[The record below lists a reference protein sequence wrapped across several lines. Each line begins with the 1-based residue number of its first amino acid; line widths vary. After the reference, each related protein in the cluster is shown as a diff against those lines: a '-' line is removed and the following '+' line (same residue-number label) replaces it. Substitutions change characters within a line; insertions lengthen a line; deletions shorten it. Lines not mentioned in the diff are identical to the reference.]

1 MAVDAI
7 AVLVWAVLYSGAAH
21 VPPGAGGHSLER
33 LPSCASSAPAQ
44 DITFRSLLSEM
55 SSPDALARFPSP
67 AFRQMQASSYNR
79 DSVKRGEPGWFADSD
94 GTGFIREETIGG
106 RREFV
111 AMEHAGPGCIT
122 RMWAPF
128 FYYDFN
134 DRVGPTVRIY
144 LDGSETPTIEASWIE
159 LLTNNEWPESYGKAP
174 ERKNAFHI
182 PSPLA
187 RFTAR
192 AGDVYLPIPF
202 AKSCMVTF
210 DKRPF
215 YNIINWRA
223 YAEGTRVETFTREM
237 MEGQR
242 EAIEESAKSM
252 ESPIAPSPTARERV
266 RLESRRQTSVS
277 VRRGPGAL
285 RGVRIEIDPGVI
297 RGFPRLLRELIITM
311 QFDGLQ
317 TVWCPL
323 GDFFGSPNA
332 MNNFAT
338 RYRACADG
346 VFACHWTMP
355 FQHDAT
361 ITIERLGLEEFPI
374 KLSTMLDAWT
384 WDDRSMYFHAAWK
397 PDELHAGDRF
407 ADINFADIR
416 GQGVL
421 VGDQWSVLNPTRG
434 WWGEGDEK
442 IYVDA
447 AYERGFPDH
456 FGTGT
461 EDYYGWAGGANP
473 DHNDVFSHPFLANI
487 AVGSW
492 SRGMAASEAGSTR
505 GFNIC
510 SRSRGLDAIPFT
522 SRLVFDMEASPGVD
536 QRNPSDFL
544 GYSSVVFYYAR
555 LGSTCN
561 LAPDPDAAG
570 KPMMSLEDI
579 ERAASGAVKK

>member
-1 MAVDAI
+1 MSKPQRRQLAAVALGVV
-7 AVLVWAVLYSGAAH
+7 VLTL
-21 VPPGAGGHSLER
+21 
-33 LPSCASSAPAQ
+33 SAPAQ
-44 DITFRSLLSEM
+44 DITFSSLLSEM
-55 SSPDALARFPSP
+55 SSPDALARFPAP

-134 DRVGPTVRIY
+134 DRVGPTVRVY

-159 LLTNNEWPESYGKAP
+159 LLTNNEWPDSFGKPPA
-174 ERKNAFHI
+174 RKNAFRI

-202 AKSCMVTF
+202 ARSCKVTF
-210 DKRPF
+210 DKPPF

-223 YAEGTRVETFTREM
+223 YDEGTRVETFTRDMIEA
-237 MEGQR
+237 QR
-242 EAIEESAKSM
+242 DAIEECGKKLA
-252 ESPIAPSPTARERV
+252 APPANPKAVTLTARGNSQSLASTRAK
-266 RLESRRQTSVS
+266 
-277 VRRGPGAL
+277 GPGAI
-285 RGVRIEIDPGVI
+285 RGLEITIDPAAL
-297 RGFPRLLRELIITM
+297 RNNPALLRSIILRM
-311 QFDGLQ
+311 EFDATQ

-323 GDFFGSPNA
+323 GDFFGSPNTI
-332 MNNFAT
+332 NNFST
-338 RYRACADG
+338 THRSSREG
-346 VFACHWTMP
+346 VFTCNWTMP
-355 FQHDAT
+355 FRDSAA
-361 ITIERLGLEEFPI
+361 ITVEQPPMSNLKVQIAARN
-374 KLSTMLDAWT
+374 DDWT
-384 WDDRSMYFHAAWK
+384 WDDRSMHFHAAWR
-397 PDELHAGDRF
+397 PDELHPGDQF
-407 ADINFADIR
+407 ADINFADIKGR
-416 GQGVL
+416 GVL
-421 VGDQWSVLNPTRG
+421 VGDQWTVLNPTRG

-447 AYERGFPDH
+447 SYERGFPDH

-461 EDYYGWAGGANP
+461 EDYYGWAGGVNP
-473 DHNDVFSHPFLANI
+473 DANDAFSHPFLANI

-492 SRGMAASEAGSTR
+492 SRGMALTARGDTR

-510 SRSRGLDAIPFT
+510 SRTRGLDAIPFT

-536 QRNPSDFL
+536 QRKATDFL
-544 GYSSVVFYYAR
+544 GYSSVVFYYASP
-555 LGSTCN
+555 GSTRN
-561 LAPDPDAAG
+561 LAPDPEAAK
-570 KPMMSLEDI
+570 KPIMSLEDI
-579 ERAASGAVKK
+579 EKAAGAAKKQAGQYAPPAE

>member
-1 MAVDAI
+1 MVAV
-7 AVLVWAVLYSGAAH
+7 
-21 VPPGAGGHSLER
+21 
-33 LPSCASSAPAQ
+33 SAFARAQ
-44 DITFRSLLSEM
+44 DVTFSSLLSEM
-55 SSPDALARFPSP
+55 IDPDSLARLPAP

-79 DSVKRGEPGWFADSD
+79 DSVKRGEPGWFADGD

-106 RREFV
+106 RHEFV

-128 FYYDFN
+128 FYDDFN

-159 LLTNNEWPESYGKAP
+159 LLTNNEWPEAYGKAP
-174 ERKNAFHI
+174 ERKNTFRI

-202 AKSCMVTF
+202 AGSCKVTF

-223 YAEGTRVETFTREM
+223 YDEGTRVETLTREM

-242 EAIEESAKSM
+242 GAIEACAKVLD
-252 ESPIAPSPTARERV
+252 SPIVPSPTARERV
-266 RLESRRQTSVS
+266 RLETRRQTSVS

-285 RGVRIEIDPGVI
+285 RGFRVEIDPGVV
-297 RGFPRLLRELIITM
+297 REFPRLLRELIITM
-311 QFDGLQ
+311 RFDGRE

-332 MNNFAT
+332 MNNFTT
-338 RYRACADG
+338 RYRACAEG
-346 VFACHWTMP
+346 VFTCAWTMP

-361 ITIERLGLEEFPI
+361 ITIERLGLEELPI
-374 KLSTMLDAWT
+374 RLSTMLDTWD
-384 WDDRSMYFHAAWK
+384 WDDRSMYFSAAWK
-397 PDELHAGDRF
+397 PDELHAGDQPS
-407 ADINFADIR
+407 DINFVDIKGR
-416 GQGVL
+416 GVL
-421 VGDQWSVLNPTRG
+421 VGDQWTVLNPTRG

-447 AYERGFPDH
+447 SFDRGFPDH

-461 EDYYGWAGGANP
+461 EDYYGWAGGVNP

-492 SRGMAASEAGSTR
+492 SRGMPVAGAGDTR

-510 SRSRGLDAIPFT
+510 SRTRGLDAIPFT

-536 QRNPSDFL
+536 QRRATDFL

-555 LGSTCN
+555 PDSTCN
-561 LAPDPDAAG
+561 IEPRPDDAR
-570 KPMMSLEDI
+570 KPIMSLDDLGNA
-579 ERAASGAVKK
+579 AASAKK

>member
-1 MAVDAI
+1 MNSLNTRRRSILLAAIGAV
-7 AVLVWAVLYSGAAH
+7 AVT
-21 VPPGAGGHSLER
+21 
-33 LPSCASSAPAQ
+33 SSVRAQ
-44 DITFRSLLSEM
+44 DVTFSSLLSEM
-55 SSPDALARFPSP
+55 SDADSLARLPAP

-79 DSVKRGEPGWFADSD
+79 ESTKRGEPGWFADSD

-106 RREFV
+106 RHEFV

-134 DRVGPTVRIY
+134 DRVGPSVRIY

-159 LLTNNEWPESYGKAP
+159 LLTNNEWPDSFGRPP
-174 ERKNAFHI
+174 ERKNTFRI

-202 AKSCMVTF
+202 ARSCKVTF

-223 YAEGTRVETFTREM
+223 YDEGTRVETFTREM
-237 MEGQR
+237 METQR
-242 EAIEESAKSM
+242 EAIEECGKMLVAPPAVPKVGTLVARGNGPSMVWTHKS
-252 ESPIAPSPTARERV
+252 
-266 RLESRRQTSVS
+266 
-277 VRRGPGAL
+277 GPGAIRGLEISLDPAAL
-285 RGVRIEIDPGVI
+285 RKDPG
-297 RGFPRLLRELIITM
+297 LLRSIILRM
-311 QFDGLQ
+311 EFDGEQ

-323 GDFFGSPNA
+323 GDFFGSPNTI
-332 MNNFAT
+332 NNFST
-338 RYRACADG
+338 TYRSSREG
-346 VFACHWTMP
+346 VFTCNWTMP
-355 FQHDAT
+355 FHDSAS
-361 ITIERLGLEEFPI
+361 ITAEQPPTSNL
-374 KLSTMLDAWT
+374 MLQIAAHKDEWS
-384 WDDRSMYFHAAWK
+384 WDERSMYFHAVWR
-397 PDELHAGDRF
+397 PDELRAGDRF

-416 GQGVL
+416 GRGVL
-421 VGDQWSVLNPTRG
+421 VGDQWSVLNPTHG

-447 AYERGFPDH
+447 SYERGFPDH

-461 EDYYGWAGGANP
+461 EDYYGWAGGVVPNN
-473 DHNDVFSHPFLANI
+473 NDVFSHPFLANI

-492 SRGMAASEAGSTR
+492 SRGMAPGGASGGAGSTR

-510 SRSRGLDAIPFT
+510 SRTRGLDAIPFT

-536 QRNPSDFL
+536 QRNASDFL

-555 LGSTCN
+555 PGSTCN
-561 LAPDPDAAG
+561 LAPDPEAA
-570 KPMMSLEDI
+570 KKRIMSLEDI
-579 ERAASGAVKK
+579 EKAAGAVKK

>member
-1 MAVDAI
+1 MLHPPPQLGVGVAAI
-7 AVLVWAVLYSGAAH
+7 IAAI
-21 VPPGAGGHSLER
+21 VSF
-33 LPSCASSAPAQ
+33 SAPAQ
-44 DITFRSLLSEM
+44 DITFSSLLSEM
-55 SSPDALARFPSP
+55 SDADSLARLPAP

-106 RREFV
+106 RHEFV

-128 FYYDFN
+128 FYYDFD

-174 ERKNAFHI
+174 ERKNTFRI

-202 AKSCMVTF
+202 ARSCKVTF

-223 YAEGTRVETFTREM
+223 YDAGTRVETFTREM
-237 MEGQR
+237 METQR
-242 EAIEESAKSM
+242 DAIEACAKAIDG
-252 ESPIAPSPTARERV
+252 PPAIPAGARNRV
-266 RLESRRQTSVS
+266 VEADSRKSVLGE
-277 VRRGPGAL
+277 RRG
-285 RGVRIEIDPGVI
+285 PGVI
-297 RGFPRLLRELIITM
+297 RGLEVHLDTRMLRENPRLLRSLILSM
-311 QFDGLQ
+311 EFDGEN

-323 GDFFGSPNA
+323 GDFFGSPDTPHE
-332 MNNFAT
+332 FDT
-338 RYRACADG
+338 RYRSVKDG
-346 VFACHWTMP
+346 VLVCRWPMP
-355 FQHDAT
+355 FEHTAT
-361 ITIERLGLEEFPI
+361 ISVLRLGREMFP
-374 KLSTMLDAWT
+374 M
-384 WDDRSMYFHAAWK
+384 SMSYRVTNGGWEGNSMHFHAAWR
-397 PDELHAGDRF
+397 PDEIRPGDQLADITF
-407 ADINFADIR
+407 ADIK

-421 VGDQWSVLNPTRG
+421 VGDQWSVLNPTHG

-442 IYVDA
+442 IYIDDS
-447 AYERGFPDH
+447 YERGFPDH

-461 EDYYGWAGGANP
+461 EDYYGWAGGVVP
-473 DHNDVFSHPFLANI
+473 DNNDVFSHPFFANI

-492 SRGMAASEAGSTR
+492 SRGMAAAGAGSTR

-510 SRSRGLDAIPFT
+510 SRTRGLDAIPFT

-536 QRNPSDFL
+536 QRKATDFL

-555 LGSTCN
+555 PGSTSN
-561 LAPDPDAAG
+561 IGREPDAAR
-570 KPMMSLEDI
+570 KPVMSLEDL
-579 ERAASGAVKK
+579 EKAAAGAKQR

>member
-1 MAVDAI
+1 MVAV
-7 AVLVWAVLYSGAAH
+7 
-21 VPPGAGGHSLER
+21 
-33 LPSCASSAPAQ
+33 SAFARAQ
-44 DITFRSLLSEM
+44 DVTFSSLLSEM
-55 SSPDALARFPSP
+55 IDPDSLARLPVP

-79 DSVKRGEPGWFADSD
+79 DSVKRGEPGWFADGD

-111 AMEHAGPGCIT
+111 AMEHTGPGCIT

-128 FYYDFN
+128 FYDDFN

-159 LLTNNEWPESYGKAP
+159 LLTNNEWPEAYGKAP
-174 ERKNAFHI
+174 ARKNTFRI

-202 AKSCMVTF
+202 AGSCKVTF

-223 YAEGTRVETFTREM
+223 YDDGTRVETFTREM

-242 EAIEESAKSM
+242 GAIEACAKVL
-252 ESPIAPSPTARERV
+252 ESPIVPSPTARERV

-277 VRRGPGAL
+277 VRRGPGVL
-285 RGVRIEIDPGVI
+285 RGFRAEIDPGVV
-297 RGFPRLLRELIITM
+297 REFPRLLRELIITM
-311 QFDGLQ
+311 RFDGRE

-332 MNNFAT
+332 INNFTT
-338 RYRACADG
+338 RYRACAEG
-346 VFACHWTMP
+346 VFTCDWTMP

-374 KLSTMLDAWT
+374 RLSTMLDAWD
-384 WDDRSMYFHAAWK
+384 WDDRSMYFSAAWK
-397 PDELHAGDRF
+397 PDELHAGDPF
-407 ADINFADIR
+407 SDINFVDIKGR
-416 GQGVL
+416 GVL
-421 VGDQWSVLNPTRG
+421 VGDQWTVLNPTRG

-447 AYERGFPDH
+447 SYDRGFPDH

-461 EDYYGWAGGANP
+461 EDYYGWAGGVNP

-492 SRGMAASEAGSTR
+492 SRGMPVAGAGDTR

-510 SRSRGLDAIPFT
+510 SRTRGLDAIPFT

-536 QRNPSDFL
+536 QRKATDFL
-544 GYSSVVFYYAR
+544 GYSSVVFFYAR
-555 LGSTCN
+555 PDSTRNIEPRPDDARKPIMSLDDLGN
-561 LAPDPDAAG
+561 AAAG
-570 KPMMSLEDI
+570 
-579 ERAASGAVKK
+579 AKK